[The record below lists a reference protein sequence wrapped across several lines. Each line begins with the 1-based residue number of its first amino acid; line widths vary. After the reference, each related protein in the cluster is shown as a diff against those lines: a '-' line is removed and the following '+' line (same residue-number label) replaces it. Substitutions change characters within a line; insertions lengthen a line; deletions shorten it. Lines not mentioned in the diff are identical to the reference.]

1 MSRSLAQ
8 GHKME
13 ATCKRYPSHSQVIGN
28 AGVNITCDFISDNP
42 VAREHPVLQRQPLS
56 NCLLSLMKI
65 QMNPIHSATIHA
77 TSKHFGAETLSPSRW
92 PCRPCDD
99 WMKPHSEGPKHDTT
113 IASPQHGDTSDP
125 SARVLKPSQRWKGFF
140 RGKSPGK
147 RILKTSQKRST
158 GFYWIPMGL
167 SQHLPSHPLRV
178 SDGAG
183 KRLVMSQSQGLTRL
197 TPKPS
202 LASVLPWP
210 GQMPSPSGWAMI
222 LRHDR
227 LMHSSFCASVLGQE
241 FFDVDNTL
249 GRLSSAE
256 LISPNLLPLWFRLA
270 FDHLSLHLAA
280 LPQSTNGRNSPK
292 LNVAEAY
299 CSRES

>member
-1 MSRSLAQ
+1 MQLQSTSAQ
-8 GHKME
+8 KLFLPAAGHVGHVTIEWSPTQKGQS
-13 ATCKRYPSHSQVIGN
+13 TTPPLHRPSMVIPQ
-28 AGVNITCDFISDNP
+28 T
-42 VAREHPVLQRQPLS
+42 HQPE
-56 NCLLSLMKI
+56 
-65 QMNPIHSATIHA
+65 
-77 TSKHFGAETLSPSRW
+77 FWSPHK
-92 PCRPCDD
+92 D
-99 WMKPHSEGPKHDTT
+99 G
-113 IASPQHGDTSDP
+113 
-125 SARVLKPSQRWKGFF
+125 RVSFVESHLEKGFKKPAKN
-140 RGKSPGK
+140 G
-147 RILKTSQKRST
+147 LLDST

-183 KRLVMSQSQGLTRL
+183 KRLVLSQSQGLTRL